1 MFGLGMP
8 ELIVILIIIL
18 VIFGPSKMPELAR
31 GIGRSIN
38 EFKKGMKDV
47 EKGIKDEPDDSPK
60 IEK

>member
-38 EFKKGMKDV
+38 EFKKGMKDI